1 MKKLKIQVEGNYLIM
16 QDLPHNC
23 IFNKVVTGCGGTTI
37 ALTNTENYIIAV
49 PTTELIENKCYPPKD
64 KNGNNTIWEIS
75 MKKAGLSPIRNLF
88 GLYGR
93 FTPLLKKELEDYLSR
108 DGVKKIMCTYDKIPA
123 LIPLITPTE
132 YRLLVDEYHSL
143 IKIYSYRKDA
153 VDGVLDNFN
162 KFKSFCF
169 MSATPIDAAFK
180 PNVLQDVEEY
190 VADWEKTE
198 PLMIVPYKTNKPYML
213 AANIIATYQRQGYIE
228 KGTFKSYEA
237 YFFINSVKEIKKIL
251 MQTNLT
257 NEDCRIICADEY
269 KNRKTLGKFKISTST
284 DTPKKFNFITSK
296 SFEGVDFYSET
307 GICYVISNVYNKY
320 TLLSIDMDIPQIA
333 GRIRNIDNP
342 FRNLVVHI
350 FNTRP
355 TDLFDSY
362 EDVKAETEKDFEYAK
377 ERAAL
382 FNQLSK
388 GAKQQQI
395 QELSKLSYLKYNED
409 KEEFAINDMAIKI
422 ELFNYKLMNYIYNSQ
437 KSLVNEYEKAG
448 MQHFKVEWIETDN
461 FIKKAVTKPTFLEV
475 FNEYVSMQYSFDFEA
490 RQAIEQE
497 YPFIRDALARLGIE
511 QVKKLRS
518 NKKVIE
524 TLNMLKE
531 TDSNI
536 DMSILQQL
544 KSLFKI
550 GDFVP
555 AKDLRSIAKQFGLKK
570 ATDLSKW
577 LDLRE
582 DTKRIEG
589 KVTKGYWISAFSD
602 I

>member
-49 PTTELIENKCYPPKD
+49 PTTELIENKCHPPKD
-64 KNGNNTIWEIS
+64 KNGNNTVWEIS

-237 YFFINSVKEIKKIL
+237 YFFINSVTIV
-251 MQTNLT
+251 
-257 NEDCRIICADEY
+257 R
-269 KNRKTLGKFKISTST
+269 
-284 DTPKKFNFITSK
+284 
-296 SFEGVDFYSET
+296 
-307 GICYVISNVYNKY
+307 
-320 TLLSIDMDIPQIA
+320 
-333 GRIRNIDNP
+333 
-342 FRNLVVHI
+342 
-350 FNTRP
+350 
-355 TDLFDSY
+355 
-362 EDVKAETEKDFEYAK
+362 
-377 ERAAL
+377 
-382 FNQLSK
+382 
-388 GAKQQQI
+388 
-395 QELSKLSYLKYNED
+395 
-409 KEEFAINDMAIKI
+409 
-422 ELFNYKLMNYIYNSQ
+422 
-437 KSLVNEYEKAG
+437 
-448 MQHFKVEWIETDN
+448 
-461 FIKKAVTKPTFLEV
+461 
-475 FNEYVSMQYSFDFEA
+475 
-490 RQAIEQE
+490 
-497 YPFIRDALARLGIE
+497 
-511 QVKKLRS
+511 
-518 NKKVIE
+518 
-524 TLNMLKE
+524 
-531 TDSNI
+531 
-536 DMSILQQL
+536 
-544 KSLFKI
+544 
-550 GDFVP
+550 
-555 AKDLRSIAKQFGLKK
+555 
-570 ATDLSKW
+570 
-577 LDLRE
+577 
-582 DTKRIEG
+582 
-589 KVTKGYWISAFSD
+589 
-602 I
+602 